1 MNYKIKTIDNFL
13 EREDLESLNSL
24 NFNPI
29 VDNGVSYYQCLIDKN
44 NNFINS
50 ENENKIINNIFEKYN
65 EVLLKILKE
74 LNPEKLNLYDYSMIS
89 LARTGKD
96 FKFPIH
102 DDTPE
107 KILSGVIYLNP
118 EINSG
123 TNFYDGKLSG
133 MKKSIEWKKNR
144 AVFFSREER
153 KTWHSYEG
161 DKISNRIAL
170 VYNLM
175 TNNVEEV
182 CKIEK
187 TNYLLVKYRLKLNEH
202 LYRFFKFTI

>member
-1 MNYKIKTIDNFL
+1 M
-13 EREDLESLNSL
+13 
-24 NFNPI
+24 
-29 VDNGVSYYQCLIDKN
+29 IDKN

-65 EVLLKILKE
+65 KILLKILKE
-74 LNPEKLNLYDYSMIS
+74 INPEKLDLYDYSMIS

-123 TNFYDGKLSG
+123 TNFYDGKNSA
-133 MKKSIEWKKNR
+133 MKKYRMEKIGQ
-144 AVFFSREER
+144 FFSREER
-153 KTWHSYEG
+153 KKHGIHSKGMKPVNEEFSF
-161 DKISNRIAL
+161 IICAL
-170 VYNLM
+170 QLKKVFH
-175 TNNVEEV
+175 
-182 CKIEK
+182 IEK
-187 TNYLLVKYRLKLNEH
+187 KNYFYGMLRYKLNP
-202 LYRFFKFTI
+202 YIFKIFKRVI

>member
-13 EREDLESLNSL
+13 EKKDLESLNSL
-24 NFNPI
+24 KFNPI

-65 EVLLKILKE
+65 DILLKILKE
-74 LNPEKLNLYDYSMIS
+74 LNLEKLDLYDYSMIS

-123 TNFYDGKLSG
+123 TNFYDGKHSAT
-133 MKKSIEWKKNR
+133 KKSVEWKKNR

-153 KTWHSYEG
+153 KTWHSFEG
-161 DKISNRIAL
+161 HEAGERRVL
-170 VYNLM
+170 VYNLC
-175 TNNVEEV
+175 TKQLKKVFH
-182 CKIEK
+182 IEK
-187 TNYLLVKYRLKLNEH
+187 KNYLYGMLRYKLNP
-202 LYRFFKFTI
+202 YIFKIFKSVI